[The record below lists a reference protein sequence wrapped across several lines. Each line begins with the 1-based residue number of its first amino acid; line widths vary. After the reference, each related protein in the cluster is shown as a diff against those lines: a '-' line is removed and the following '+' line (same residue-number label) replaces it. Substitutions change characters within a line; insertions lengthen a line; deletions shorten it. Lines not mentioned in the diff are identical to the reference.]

1 MSGRSRFAGLVVAVL
16 ACLAALVVGAA
27 SSQGAPG
34 YVKKPTLSLS
44 STNVNG
50 CGPVTVTG
58 ADFAAN
64 ESVTLTLHTKVY
76 PLTTVQTDGTGGF
89 SVAVTLPTGVNG
101 THTIVAT
108 GAKHDTA
115 SAKLTISNC
124 GEAAA
129 APAAAS
135 AGGLSTTGVAVLSIG
150 GLGVVLLAVGM
161 LLVLGARRRR
171 TLA

>member
-1 MSGRSRFAGLVVAVL
+1 MSGRSRFAGLVVAIL

-64 ESVTLTLHTKVY
+64 ESVTLTLHTKTY
-76 PLTTVQTDGTGGF
+76 PLTTVQTDGNGAF

-108 GAKHDTA
+108 GAKGDTA

-124 GEAAA
+124 GEPVTP
-129 APAAAS
+129 PAS
-135 AGGLSTTGVAVLSIG
+135 SGGGLSTTGVAVLSIG
-150 GLGVVLLAVGM
+150 GLGVVLLGAGM

>member
-1 MSGRSRFAGLVVAVL
+1 MSGRSRFAGLVIALV

-50 CGPVTVTG
+50 CGSVTVTG

-64 ESVTLTLHTKVY
+64 EAVTLTLHTTVY

-108 GAKHDTA
+108 GAKNDTA
-115 SAKLTISNC
+115 SANLTISNC
-124 GEAAA
+124 GVPA
-129 APAAAS
+129 APPAPS
-135 AGGLSTTGVAVLSIG
+135 GGGLSTTGVAVLSIG
-150 GLGVVLLAVGM
+150 GLGAVLLAVGM